1 MKAEKPKHLYKPFA
15 ESDVLFLR
23 VKVTLLCI
31 MNQKMRRMKLM
42 ITLTNGPGLEDDV
55 QYDYRKYQDIY
66 WVLIDGEWVPIDDP
80 EWRPGQPLPDD
91 LSEDE
96 VVSVQGDY
104 GSLSYS
110 YDPVGNRLSQNNL
123 TYTYSDMNELLSITD
138 GTTFTYDGMG
148 NTLTRSDDT
157 DTWSYTYD
165 TRNQLT
171 QIEKNQQVIAQYSYS
186 GGGKRIQKTEWVED
200 LQEYH
205 TTIYIYSGL
214 QVIYE
219 KNLTTDQEATYIY
232 GSTGRIAKKVNGLA
246 NFYHTDHLG
255 STRLVTTE
263 SGTTATAV
271 AYKSFGEDAVTG
283 KKNSYTYNGKE
294 KDSAG
299 LYYYGARYYDP
310 GTGRFIS
317 RDFSSGRMTNPQTL
331 NRYAYCLNNPL
342 RYRDPDGL
350 EAAGALVG
358 EGGGYPSLGFEGDP
372 VSFSWAPQKIA
383 EAVSPGNPLCLILM
397 LFALAGMFGICYP
410 VELVSAIS
418 GLGSKAAAAISNV
431 LHQIAAALETLY
443 GAWEGL
449 SLTTK
454 IEIISILL
462 TIATWIVVTQR
473 EIDEPTDA
481 YQKTL
486 YDDNNNLLG
495 FMVILDTKHGYER
508 GLVTLFNGPGPE
520 DDIQYEYRKYQDIYW
535 VLIDGEW
542 VPIDDPEWR
551 PGQPLPD
558 DLSGDDVKT

>member
-1 MKAEKPKHLYKPFA
+1 LKAEKPKHLYKPFA

-148 NTLTRSDDT
+148 NTLTKSDDT
-157 DTWSYTYD
+157 DSWSYTYD
-165 TRNQLT
+165 SKNQLT

-558 DLSGDDVKT
+558 DLSEDEVMT